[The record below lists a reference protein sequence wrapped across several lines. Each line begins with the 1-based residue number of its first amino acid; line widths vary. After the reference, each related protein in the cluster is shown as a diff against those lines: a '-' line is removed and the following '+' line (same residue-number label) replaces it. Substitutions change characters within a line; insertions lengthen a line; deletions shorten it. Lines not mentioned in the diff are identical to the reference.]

1 MQVFRRSGVRVF
13 GFAQVAVRGLP
24 HFRTSILL
32 LAIFICLSEPVR
44 ANLLAGAARVSITP
58 DPKEFSYPLGGYVT
72 PERLTK
78 KASGIHDTCYARAL
92 VLSDGT
98 VKLAVVSVELCFLPA
113 NVKDAVASRITATAI
128 PASGMF
134 LSATHTHS
142 AMDPLVLH
150 SGNTGHQSAL
160 PLFDPKLLDWIA
172 DRIAQSITEANSRLK
187 PGRVGSG
194 QADQIGLN
202 RNRRGENVTDDQ
214 MTAVKVLDSD
224 GKAIAAVFNYA
235 AHPVYYGDK
244 MLEVSGDWSGSF
256 QRVME
261 ARIPGAVCLFLNGA
275 EGDAS
280 PHGSD
285 AGTPAEKIEIYAAK
299 LSDKA
304 KALYDSVASES
315 MPTLRGW
322 AQTVELPVVTP
333 HPFFL
338 LASAQLKATREQA
351 MELVN
356 RMMPRKCEVTF
367 LRIGELVLAGLP
379 GEPTAPIGLAVK
391 ASLRDSGLARA
402 AVVALTNGWLGYIV
416 TVDQYKAGKYEPTM
430 SFYGPT
436 IGEVM
441 LEGVK
446 SGIRG
451 MK

>member
-1 MQVFRRSGVRVF
+1 MQAFRRSGVQ
-13 GFAQVAVRGLP
+13 AISSALP
-24 HFRTSILL
+24 LFHSSTLL
-32 LAIFICLSEPVR
+32 LIAFICLSIPVQAELR
-44 ANLLAGAARVSITP
+44 AGAARVSITP
-58 DPKEFSYPLGGYVT
+58 DPKEFSYPLGGYVA

-78 KASGIHDTCYARAL
+78 KASGIHDTCYSRAL

-98 VKLAVVSVELCFLPA
+98 VKAAVVSLDLCFLPA
-113 NVKDAVASRITATAI
+113 NVKDAVASKVTATGV
-128 PASGMF
+128 PASGLF

-142 AMDPLVLH
+142 ALDPLVLH

-160 PLFDPKLLDWIA
+160 PLFDPKLLDWVA
-172 DRIAQSITEANSRLK
+172 TRIAQSITEANASLK
-187 PGRVGSG
+187 PARIGSG
-194 QADQIGLN
+194 QAERIGLN
-202 RNRRGENVTDDQ
+202 RNRRGESATDDQ

-224 GKAIAAVFNYA
+224 GKPLAAVFNYA
-235 AHPVYYGDK
+235 AHPVYYNDK

-285 AGTPAEKIEIYAAK
+285 AGTPAEKIEVYAAK
-299 LSDKA
+299 LAEKA
-304 KALYDSVASES
+304 KELYDSVGTDSG
-315 MPTLRGW
+315 PVLRAW
-322 AQTVELPVVTP
+322 THTVELPPQAP

-351 MELVN
+351 IELIN
-356 RMMPRKCEVTF
+356 RMMPRKCDVSF
-367 LRIGELVLAGLP
+367 VRIGDTVLVGLP
-379 GEPTAPIGLAVK
+379 GEPTTPIGLAVK
-391 ASLRDSGLARA
+391 AALRDSGVMRP

-416 TVDQYKAGKYEPTM
+416 TAEQYKAGKYEPTM
-430 SFYGPT
+430 SFYGPS

-446 SGIRG
+446 AG
-451 MK
+451 MRAEPK